1 MAHARP
7 LSFHATDVRA
17 EAGPHEVVAVEFIV
31 EGDDDQLVFFLMMAE
46 EADDNEGTVVR
57 VSWGNGQDGRDE
69 SVVELASLSLTATR
83 FDVAFAEPRPASLG
97 PCASVAVTF
106 EALEPGAASLLS
118 RALFELAASLGDKL
132 SVPAA
137 AIAAKVVPTVPRR
150 VGPPSLGLAAAL
162 TTWRTNVS
170 SELTLALTLTNL
182 GGALEGVQIEIGG
195 AALDGGLVIGRAVT
209 GDDSEAKL
217 EAKSTVAVASLPSV
231 RLPADFDVDRSVD
244 RKAAPAPRVA
254 LGVKLV
260 GMRAGSG
267 LLTVRVRPLGKTAG
281 SAMVGHM
288 LVID

>member
-1 MAHARP
+1 M
-7 LSFHATDVRA
+7 
-17 EAGPHEVVAVEFIV
+17 
-31 EGDDDQLVFFLMMAE
+31 
-46 EADDNEGTVVR
+46 
-57 VSWGNGQDGRDE
+57 
-69 SVVELASLSLTATR
+69 
-83 FDVAFAEPRPASLG
+83 
-97 PCASVAVTF
+97 
-106 EALEPGAASLLS
+106 
-118 RALFELAASLGDKL
+118 
-132 SVPAA
+132 
-137 AIAAKVVPTVPRR
+137 PRR